1 MVNHHAPRW
10 EVGAYYRLAS
20 LLQRFHTH
28 LRRAPLPP
36 DIARHPELID
46 AYESQCD
53 PDCMERRDAHLR
65 VATEGYQRCLRTAVH
80 LREVN
85 EFSRACEAAL
95 HAIERGRFPLA
106 DEVAPPEQGL

>member
-1 MVNHHAPRW
+1 M
-10 EVGAYYRLAS
+10 
-20 LLQRFHTH
+20 
-28 LRRAPLPP
+28 
-36 DIARHPELID
+36 
-46 AYESQCD
+46 
-53 PDCMERRDAHLR
+53 
-65 VATEGYQRCLRTAVH
+65 ATEGYQRCLRTAVH